1 MEVHVLCSM
10 STTWYIDKHTPLS
23 IHHSSIRLF
32 FEKRLII
39 ELLTGLLCYLSLSL
53 LDTLNLQVVHALLK
67 RYRIS
72 IHIRDFLW
80 IYIAFK
86 KKNLFYTHTNT
97 YLSYSKA
104 ASRHSKSPLPLYYV
118 LKIHFNT
125 HILLPLLKCIPFC
138 QSYIVSN
145 IQDLNCLAT
154 FLVCEV
160 ESNNQEVLRIVHK
173 VQLQACLHNN
183 ITLHHRRAAYLGL
196 YISGKEE
203 KRMHWMLCVCGYN
216 FK

>member
-10 STTWYIDKHTPLS
+10 STAWYIDKHTPLS
-23 IHHSSIRLF
+23 LHHSSIRLF

-39 ELLTGLLCYLSLSL
+39 EFLTGLLYYLSLSL

-97 YLSYSKA
+97 YIYLSYSEA
-104 ASRHSKSPLPLYYV
+104 ASRHTPNHLYLHISHAHLNKHTYV
-118 LKIHFNT
+118 TFIKNH
-125 HILLPLLKCIPFC
+125 PLLSIT
-138 QSYIVSN
+138 SIIVSN
-145 IQDLNCLAT
+145 ILQELNCLAT
-154 FLVCEV
+154 FLVWSWEYY
-160 ESNNQEVLRIVHK
+160 NQEVLRIVHT

-183 ITLHHRRAAYLGL
+183 ITLHHRRAVFGL
-196 YISGKEE
+196 IYF
-203 KRMHWMLCVCGYN
+203 W
-216 FK
+216 